1 MSLNRGGQSHERSS
15 RRKEHS
21 VMGAM
26 TLEYPAGRPAGS
38 AWAGSTAV
46 PNLVEQ
52 VHLVLLAAG
61 SVRQDFVNIMDVTSP
76 AMLPYMG
83 RPLIYITVLNFL
95 RLGGRKVLVVIPEG
109 EQRVEAFLRSAF
121 GGRLT
126 LSIVRTPHRAGATP
140 LQSLAAAFVAMAE
153 NGYHNGPALISYG
166 DIYYDLDRFEP
177 GSQPVVFTSGYID
190 SDKYSSIHETPD
202 GYLFEEAWAG
212 SKCKGGLHA
221 STGVSHTDI
230 GLYYVPSIVEARQ
243 AIASGVA
250 ASTVG
255 GLLFHLYGPRL
266 GLQDVAAWIDLGHL
280 DTSARIRTHVL
291 GTRECNHLDID
302 EMRGLITK
310 RGRNPEKLLQEINY
324 YNRLPK
330 ELTVYF
336 PRMLEAQL
344 GKTVSYTIEY
354 YGYKTLSEYLVFYE
368 VPTMVWQQVLMK
380 ILSIHKAFAV
390 RTQPSVES
398 DRVYD
403 FYWNKTEERLHD
415 RDRLTAIGSL
425 LDADRV
431 WINGGV
437 YPGWSACRPALQVR
451 LRRIADRCTPS
462 MIHGDLCCGNIL
474 YDPRTS
480 LIKFIDPRGEFFEE
494 GCHGDPRY
502 DMAKLLHSFHGGYDF
517 ILHEMYQLTMT
528 GKGCFE
534 MTLLRSES
542 ARAAESVLLGL
553 LAGTTAY
560 DVSDLKLLEALLFL
574 TMLPFHCDDGRRQ
587 TALYLRGLML
597 LKEALGENLS

>member
-1 MSLNRGGQSHERSS
+1 MEAITLEHRGG
-15 RRKEHS
+15 
-21 VMGAM
+21 
-26 TLEYPAGRPAGS
+26 PAGS
-38 AWAGSTAV
+38 GTAA
-46 PNLVEQ
+46 PTSRPPSMAH

-61 SVRQDFVNIMDVTSP
+61 RVRQDFVNIMDVTSP

-95 RLGGRKVLVVIPEG
+95 RLGGCKVLVVIPEE

-121 GGRLT
+121 GSRLA
-126 LSIVRTPHRAGATP
+126 LSIVRVPNQAGATP
-140 LQSLAAAFVAMAE
+140 VRSLAAAFDVMARGE
-153 NGYHNGPALISYG
+153 TGDGSVLVSYG
-166 DIYYDLDRFEP
+166 DIYYDLDHFEP
-177 GSQPVVFTSGYID
+177 SANPIVFTSEYID
-190 SDKYSSIHETPD
+190 SDKYSSIHETSN

-212 SKCKGGLHA
+212 NKC
-221 STGVSHTDI
+221 TGDHRPCTEGSRTDI
-230 GLYYVPSIVEARQ
+230 GLYYLPSVVEVRQ
-243 AIASGVA
+243 TIKNGVG

-255 GLLFHLYGPRL
+255 GLLFRLYGDNL
-266 GLQDVAAWIDLGHL
+266 SLQNVTTWIDLGHL

-310 RGRNPEKLLQEINY
+310 RGRNREKLLQEINY

-344 GKTVSYTIEY
+344 GKNVSYTIEY

-368 VPTMVWQQVLMK
+368 VPKSVWQQVLLK
-380 ILSIHKAFAV
+380 ILSIHKAFSA
-390 RTQPSVES
+390 RTQSLMDAE
-398 DRVYD
+398 RVYD
-403 FYWNKTEERLHD
+403 FYWNKTEQRLQD
-415 RDRLTAIGSL
+415 RGRLATIQSLLEADSVFINGAVHHGWMVYKSLLQDRLRS
-425 LDADRV
+425 
-431 WINGGV
+431 
-437 YPGWSACRPALQVR
+437 
-451 LRRIADRCTPS
+451 IADRCTPT

-517 ILHEMYQLTMT
+517 ILHEMYQLAMPRPD
-528 GKGCFE
+528 CFE

-542 ARAAESVLLGL
+542 ARDAESALFDVLS
-553 LAGTTAY
+553 GTTAY
-560 DVSDLKLLEALLFL
+560 DVTDLKLLEALLFL
-574 TMLPFHCDDGRRQ
+574 TMLPFHCDDGKRQ

-597 LKEALGENLS
+597 LKETLGENLS

>member
-1 MSLNRGGQSHERSS
+1 MKDVVVQVDRQPVSS
-15 RRKEHS
+15 E
-21 VMGAM
+21 GAM
-26 TLEYPAGRPAGS
+26 AACPSQT
-38 AWAGSTAV
+38 V
-46 PNLVEQ
+46 N
-52 VHLVLLAAG
+52 HLHLILLAAG
-61 SVRQDFVNIMDVTSP
+61 HVRQDFVTLMDVTSP

-95 RLGGRKVLVVIPEG
+95 RLGGREVHVVIPEG

-121 GGRLT
+121 GSRIA
-126 LSIVRTPHRAGATP
+126 LSIVRVPNRPGATP
-140 LQSLAAAFVAMAE
+140 LESLTAALDAMT
-153 NGYHNGPALISYG
+153 NGGTVTAPALISYG

-177 GSQPVVFTSGYID
+177 GPRPIVFTSGYVD
-190 SDKYSSIHETPD
+190 SDKYSSIHETTD

-212 SKCKGGLHA
+212 TKSNRRESIGSGP
-221 STGVSHTDI
+221 SYTDI
-230 GLYYVPSIVEARQ
+230 GLYYLPSVAEALN
-243 AIASGVA
+243 ALHHGVA

-255 GLLFHLYGPRL
+255 GLLFHLYGAGVTLRDAP
-266 GLQDVAAWIDLGHL
+266 AWIDLGHL

-310 RGRNPEKLLQEINY
+310 RGRNQEKLLQEINY

-344 GKTVSYTIEY
+344 GKDVSYTIEY

-368 VPTMVWQQVLMK
+368 VPKPVWQQVLVK
-380 ILSIHKAFAV
+380 ILSIHKAFAS
-390 RTQPSVES
+390 RTHPPVDT

-403 FYWNKTEERLHD
+403 FYWNKTQQRLQD
-415 RDRLTAIGSL
+415 RSRLAAIAPL
-425 LDADRV
+425 LDAHTV
-431 WINGGV
+431 FINGTP
-437 YPGWSACRPALQVR
+437 YPGWIACKSALQHQ
-451 LRRIADRCTPS
+451 LRRIAARCTPT

-502 DMAKLLHSFHGGYDF
+502 DIAKLLHSFHGGYDF
-517 ILHEMYQLTMT
+517 ILHEMYQLTA
-528 GKGCFE
+528 GEDGRFDL
-534 MTLLRSES
+534 TLLRSGS
-542 ARAAESVLLGL
+542 ARDAESLLFDL
-553 LAGTTAY
+553 LADTTAY
-560 DVSDLKLLEALLFL
+560 DVTDLKVLEALLFL

-587 TALYLRGLML
+587 AALYLRGLML
-597 LKEALGENLS
+597 LKEALGENLP

>member
-1 MSLNRGGQSHERSS
+1 MTE
-15 RRKEHS
+15 
-21 VMGAM
+21 VT
-26 TLEYPAGRPAGS
+26 TLEQSAGRPAGS
-38 AWAGSTAV
+38 ATAD
-46 PNLVEQ
+46 PPACPPPMAE

-61 SVRQDFVNIMDVTSP
+61 RVRQDFVNIMDVTSP

-95 RLGGRKVLVVIPEG
+95 RLGGRKVLVVIPDG

-121 GGRLT
+121 GGRME
-126 LSIVRTPHRAGATP
+126 LSIVRVPNRAGATP
-140 LQSLAAAFVAMAE
+140 IQSLASALEVMAQ
-153 NGYHNGPALISYG
+153 GGTGCRSALVSYG
-166 DIYYDLDRFEP
+166 DIHYDLDHFEP
-177 GSQPVVFTSGYID
+177 STEPVVFTSDYID
-190 SDKYSSIHETPD
+190 SDKYSSIHRTRE

-212 SKCKGGLHA
+212 NKCKWDHRHC
-221 STGVSHTDI
+221 TGDCHTDI
-230 GLYYVPSIVEARQ
+230 GLYYLPSVAEVQQILRN
-243 AIASGVA
+243 GVA

-255 GLLFHLYGPRL
+255 GLLFHLYGSSL
-266 GLQDVAAWIDLGHL
+266 SLQEVVTWTDLGHL
-280 DTSARIRTHVL
+280 DTSTRIRTHVL

-310 RGRNPEKLLQEINY
+310 RGRNREKLLQEINY

-344 GKTVSYTIEY
+344 GKNVSYTIEY

-368 VPTMVWQQVLMK
+368 VPRSVWQQVLIK
-380 ILSIHKAFAV
+380 ILSIHKAFSA
-390 RTQPSVES
+390 RAQPCVDA

-403 FYWNKTEERLHD
+403 FYWNKTEERLQD
-415 RDRLTAIGSL
+415 RDRLTAIWPL
-425 LDADRV
+425 LEAETV
-431 WINGGV
+431 TINGTV
-437 YPGWSACRPALQVR
+437 HPGWTVCKVQLQSR
-451 LRRIADRCTPS
+451 LRRIADRCAPT

-517 ILHEMYQLTMT
+517 ILHEMYQLATVRA
-528 GKGCFE
+528 GCFD

-542 ARAAESVLLGL
+542 ARDAEAVLFDL

-560 DVSDLKLLEALLFL
+560 DLNDLKLLEALLFL
-574 TMLPFHCDDGRRQ
+574 TMLPFHCDDDKRQ

-597 LKEALGENLS
+597 LKEALGENLP